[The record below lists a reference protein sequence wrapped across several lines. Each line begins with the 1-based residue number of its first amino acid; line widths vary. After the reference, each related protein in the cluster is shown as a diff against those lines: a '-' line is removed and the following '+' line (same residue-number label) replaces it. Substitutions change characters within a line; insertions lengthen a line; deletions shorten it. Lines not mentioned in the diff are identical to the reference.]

1 MFLVINEVWNGHN
14 CIIKRFWE
22 YYVHD
27 KPYPYLFGLVLD
39 TFPLPRSHTTFFYFL
54 FIILFDIIHL
64 FYFIF
69 YLWFYSILY
78 IYFIFYLLKKYS
90 EVFRFISSSTTLAI
104 WLTRISFTRNLIYA
118 VYDFT
123 AEIFPFT
130 LFFLYF
136 IREKTSLSEFFNA
149 YFPFFRSA
157 LTKFLLVNAN
167 FL

>member
-90 EVFRFISSSTTLAI
+90 EVFRFISSSTMYI
-104 WLTRISFTRNLIYA
+104 
-118 VYDFT
+118 
-123 AEIFPFT
+123 
-130 LFFLYF
+130 LYF
-136 IREKTSLSEFFNA
+136 IYGKYWSNLFFIFDDVILVYFSCVLIHTCTCTWAFILGTSFWW
-149 YFPFFRSA
+149 
-157 LTKFLLVNAN
+157 LLIM
-167 FL
+167 FMSKST

>member
-64 FYFIF
+64 FYFIYDF
-69 YLWFYSILY
+69 ILY
-78 IYFIFYLLKKYS
+78 YTFI
-90 EVFRFISSSTTLAI
+90 
-104 WLTRISFTRNLIYA
+104 
-118 VYDFT
+118 
-123 AEIFPFT
+123 
-130 LFFLYF
+130 LFFIYWKNTVKCSDSFLVQLYF
-136 IREKTSLSEFFNA
+136 ISFMVILVQLVFDDVILIFFFHAFVHTNVLVLEHSFSEPHFDD
-149 YFPFFRSA
+149 Y
-157 LTKFLLVNAN
+157 
-167 FL
+167 

>member
-54 FIILFDIIHL
+54 FIILFNIIHL

-90 EVFRFISSSTTLAI
+90 EVFRFISSSTSI
-104 WLTRISFTRNLIYA
+104 YFISFMVNIGPTC
-118 VYDFT
+118 
-123 AEIFPFT
+123 FPFSMMSFWYIFHAF
-130 LFFLYF
+130 LFILVLEHSF
-136 IREKTSLSEFFNA
+136 SEPHFDD
-149 YFPFFRSA
+149 Y
-157 LTKFLLVNAN
+157 
-167 FL
+167 